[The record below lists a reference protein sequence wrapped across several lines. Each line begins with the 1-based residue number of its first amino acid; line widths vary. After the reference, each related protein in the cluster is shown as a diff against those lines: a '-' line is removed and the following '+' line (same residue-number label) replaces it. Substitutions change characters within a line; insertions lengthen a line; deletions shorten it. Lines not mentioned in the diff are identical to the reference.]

1 MEYSSN
7 TTSTLFIMEFENTSG
22 IDNILVHGEI
32 EIPDPFL
39 VNTVMTI
46 FYVLVFLFGF
56 SGNLFVIFVI
66 FKNPE
71 MSTATNIFLV
81 NLSVADLLVL
91 VVCLPIGLIELY
103 SMDEWL
109 LGDFMCEY

>member
-7 TTSTLFIMEFENTSG
+7 TTSTSFIMEFDNTSYK
-22 IDNILVHGEI
+22 DNILVHGEI

-46 FYVLVFLFGF
+46 FYIMVFLFGF
-56 SGNLFVIFVI
+56 IGNLFVIFVI

-91 VVCLPIGLIELY
+91 VVCLPIGLTELY
-103 SMDEWL
+103 TKDEWL
-109 LGDFMCEY
+109 LGYFMCK